1 MPERTPDYIHG
12 TAPDEQRRLT
22 RLNDLLNGASLRELA
37 LTSGERVV
45 DFGCGLGQLTRA
57 MARASGVRVI
67 GIERSAEQITE
78 ALRQAREAGEE
89 GLLDL
94 RAGEV
99 ETPPLAPAEWGAFDL
114 AHARFVLEHVAD
126 PAAVVRQ
133 MVRAVRPGGRVVLA
147 DDDHDVL
154 RLWPE
159 PDGLT
164 VVWRAYMNTYD
175 RAGRDPL
182 VGRKLV
188 QLLHDTGADPVRNDW
203 VFFGSCS
210 GEPNFTAFVE
220 NLARVLEGA
229 RSAMLAAGEVDA
241 RSVDAV
247 LAAVRTFGVRP
258 DAAIWFA
265 MAWAE
270 GVRRE

>member
-1 MPERTPDYIHG
+1 MPERPPDYIHG

-22 RLNDLLNGASLRELA
+22 RLNELLNGASLRALA
-37 LTSGERVV
+37 LTGGERVV

-57 MARASGVRVI
+57 MARASGVRAV

-99 ETPPLAPAEWGAFDL
+99 EAPPLAPGEWGAFDL

-126 PAAVVRQ
+126 APAVVRQ

-159 PDGLT
+159 PDGLA
-164 VVWRAYMNTYD
+164 VLWRAYMHTYD
-175 RAGRDPL
+175 CAGRDPL

-188 QLLHDTGADPVRNDW
+188 QLLHDAGADPVRNHW

-220 NLARVLEGA
+220 NLARVLESA

-241 RSVDAV
+241 RAVDTA
-247 LAAVRTFGVRP
+247 LAAVRTFGARP

-270 GVRRE
+270 GVRRG